1 MRVSVPVG
9 QQKTERRYVYLVPGH
24 GEKKTY
30 MVRLSPVLNG
40 VALVEQIQKENPD
53 IAIVDINMPGL
64 DGLCALEM
72 LRAEKVRISDKIF
85 LPGIPQYSGAL
96 PGRISGG
103 CADRK

>member
-1 MRVSVPVG
+1 M
-9 QQKTERRYVYLVPGH
+9 YLVPGP

-40 VALVEQIQKENPD
+40 VALVEQIRKENPD

-72 LRAEKVRISDKIF
+72 LRAENVRISDKIF